1 MLKSFLSFIAF
12 ILAGLQGVA
21 AQSYVMSGIEKT
33 DKGQMQY
40 EVLGKVEGRYWIYK
54 NNEGVST
61 IAQYNDQMQLVQQ
74 NDLVFLPK
82 KLNAIEFITKSNRV
96 YAFYQ
101 FQAATTVYAM
111 VAELDEKGQLVGT
124 PVIVDTAEK
133 IRPGSNA
140 KVFNLIESQDR
151 SKLLFFSVNTTN
163 AASIKIKTMALSTP
177 FAMLNEAKISINSQ
191 NKKSQLSDFALD
203 NKGNLFCLRNAEQPN
218 AAPVV
223 SLLYMAADGSEVI
236 ETPIVNNSLVLD
248 DIRLKINNDNG
259 TVFINSFYAT
269 EKKGHIEGMYTFIW
283 DIATKQNSITN
294 ASRFTDAL
302 RDAVT
307 GKRNLKNAFDDF
319 YFDQVQPNAD
329 GGFTIIAE
337 AAKTN
342 SNRNAFSRWDFFW
355 GGPFYNPF
363 IFSYWNR
370 PFGFYPWGRF
380 GWGGW
385 GMMGP
390 WGWGGL
396 GGWGWGGWGMM
407 GPWGWGGLGGWGIMG
422 PWGWNSWMMNPFA
435 NFGYPSV
442 TYTAGKVAILKF
454 DANANIQSVKTIDKQ
469 QSDVNVDQFI
479 GYGTM
484 NNAAGTNFLYYQKSK
499 GLKQI
504 VHQQLNASGSIVM
517 GSPIVLKEKQ
527 LEWMPRSLKQVSEK
541 EAILPYQSKG
551 KLGFA
556 KITIQ

>member
-1 MLKSFLSFIAF
+1 MLKSFLSFVAF

-21 AQSYVMSGIEKT
+21 AQSYVMSGIQKT

-54 NNEGVST
+54 NNEGIST

-82 KLNAIEFITKSNRV
+82 KLNAIEFVTKSNRV

-151 SKLLFFSVNTTN
+151 SKLLLFSVNTTN
-163 AASIKIKTMALSTP
+163 AASVKVKTMALSTP

-248 DIRLKINNDNG
+248 DIRLKINNTNG
-259 TVFINSFYAT
+259 TVIVNSFYAT
-269 EKKGHIEGMYTFIW
+269 EKKGNIEGMYTFIW
-283 DIATKQNSITN
+283 DIAKKQNSISN

-307 GKRNLKNAFDDF
+307 DKRNLKNAFDHF

-329 GGFTIIAE
+329 GSFTIIAE
-337 AAKTN
+337 AAKTS

-363 IFSYWNR
+363 IFNYWNR
-370 PFGFYPWGRF
+370 PFGFYPWGRL
-380 GWGGW
+380 GW

-390 WGWGGL
+390 WGLG
-396 GGWGWGGWGMM
+396 GGWGWGGMGMM
-407 GPWGWGGLGGWGIMG
+407 GSWGWGGMGGWGIMG

-435 NFGYPSV
+435 SFGYPSV
-442 TYTAGKVAILKF
+442 TYSAGKVAILNF
-454 DANANIQSVKTIDKQ
+454 DANANIQSVKIIDKQ
-469 QSDVNVDQFI
+469 QSDLNVDQFI
-479 GYGTM
+479 GYGQI
-484 NNAAGTNFLYYQKSK
+484 NNADGTNFLYYQKSK
-499 GLKQI
+499 GVKQL
-504 VHQQLNASGSIVM
+504 VHQQLSASGTIVK
-517 GSPIVLKEKQ
+517 GNPIMINEKQ
-527 LEWMPRSLKQVSEK
+527 VEWMPRSLKQVGEK

>member
-12 ILAGLQGVA
+12 ILLGLQGVT

-33 DKGQMQY
+33 DKDQIQY
-40 EVLGKVEGRYWIYK
+40 EVLGKVDGRYWIYK
-54 NNEGVST
+54 NNDGIAT

-101 FQAATTVYAM
+101 YQAATTVYAM
-111 VAELDEKGQLVGT
+111 VAELDEKGQLVGS

-133 IRPGSNA
+133 IRPGSNT

-163 AASIKIKTMALSTP
+163 PASIKIKTMALTTP
-177 FAMLNEAKISINSQ
+177 FSLLNEATISINAQ
-191 NKKSQLSDFALD
+191 NKKSNLSDFAID

-223 SLLYMAADGSEVI
+223 SLLFMAADGSEVI

-248 DIRLKINNDNG
+248 DIRLKINNANG
-259 TVFINSFYAT
+259 TVLVNSFYAS
-269 EKKGHIEGMYTFIW
+269 EKKGNIEGMYTFIW
-283 DIATKQNSITN
+283 DIASKQNSVSN

-307 GKRNLKNAFDDF
+307 DKRNLKLAFNHF
-319 YFDQVQPNAD
+319 YVDQVQPNAD

-337 AAKTN
+337 AATTS
-342 SNRNAFSRWDFFW
+342 SNRNAFSRWDYFW

-363 IFSYWNR
+363 MFSYWNR
-370 PFGFYPWGRF
+370 PFGFYPWARL
-380 GWGGW
+380 GW

-390 WGWGGL
+390 WGLGRGW
-396 GGWGWGGWGMM
+396 GGWGWGGF
-407 GPWGWGGLGGWGIMG
+407 GGWGMMG

-442 TYTAGKVAILKF
+442 TYTAGKIAILKF
-454 DANANIQSVKTIDKQ
+454 DAKANIQSVKTIDKQ
-469 QSDVNVDQFI
+469 QSDMNVDQFI
-479 GYGTM
+479 GYGEI
-484 NNAAGTNFLYYQKSK
+484 NNAEGTNFLYYQKSK
-499 GLKQI
+499 GVRQL
-504 VHQQLNASGSIVM
+504 VHQQLNPSGAIVK
-517 GSPIVLKEKQ
+517 GNPIMINEKQ
-527 LEWMPRSLKQVSEK
+527 VEWMPRSLKQVGEK

>member
-1 MLKSFLSFIAF
+1 MLKSFLSYIALF
-12 ILAGLQGVA
+12 LLGLQGVE
-21 AQSYVMSGIEKT
+21 AQSYVLSGIEKT

-40 EVLGKVEGRYWIYK
+40 EVLGKVDGRYWIYK
-54 NNEGVST
+54 NNEGIST

-124 PVIVDTAEK
+124 PTIVDTAEK
-133 IRPGSNA
+133 IRPGSGT
-140 KVFNLIESQDR
+140 KVFNLIESEDR

-163 AASIKIKTMALSTP
+163 PSSIRIKTMALSTP
-177 FAMLNEAKISINSQ
+177 FSLLNEATISINAQ

-236 ETPIVNNSLVLD
+236 ETPIVNNNLILD
-248 DIRLKINNDNG
+248 DIRLKINNANG
-259 TVFINSFYAT
+259 TVLINSFYAS
-269 EKKGHIEGMYTFIW
+269 EKKGNIEGMYSFIW
-283 DIATKQNSITN
+283 DIATRRNSISN
-294 ASRFTDAL
+294 ASRFSDAI

-307 GKRNLKNAFDDF
+307 DKRNLKNAFDHF
-319 YFDQVQPNAD
+319 YFDQVQPNED

-363 IFSYWNR
+363 IFNYWNR

-380 GWGGW
+380 GWG
-385 GMMGP
+385 MMGP

-396 GGWGWGGWGMM
+396 GGWGGWGMMGAWGWGGWGGGWGMM
-407 GPWGWGGLGGWGIMG
+407 GLWGWGG
-422 PWGWNSWMMNPFA
+422 WMMNPFA

-442 TYTAGKVAILKF
+442 TYTAGKVAILNF

-469 QSDVNVDQFI
+469 QSDINVDQFI

-484 NNAAGTNFLYYQKSK
+484 KNNMGTNFLYYQKSK

-504 VHQQLNASGSIVM
+504 VHQQLNASGTIVK
-517 GSPIVLKEKQ
+517 GSPIILKEKQ
-527 LEWMPRSLKQVSEK
+527 LEWMPRSLKQVSDK
-541 EAILPYQSKG
+541 EAILPYQTKG

>member
-1 MLKSFLSFIAF
+1 MLKSLLSFIAF

-33 DKGQMQY
+33 DKDQIQY
-40 EVLGKVEGRYWIYK
+40 EVLGKVDGRYWIYK
-54 NNEGVST
+54 NNDGIST

-111 VAELDEKGQLVGT
+111 VAELDEKGQLVSQPT
-124 PVIVDTAEK
+124 IVDTAEK
-133 IRPGSNA
+133 IRPGSNT

-163 AASIKIKTMALSTP
+163 AASIKIKTMALTTP
-177 FAMLNEAKISINSQ
+177 FSLLNEATISINAQ
-191 NKKSQLSDFALD
+191 NKKSNLSDFALD
-203 NKGNLFCLRNAEQPN
+203 NKGNLFCLRNVDQSN

-248 DIRLKINNDNG
+248 DIRLKINNANG
-259 TVFINSFYAT
+259 TVLVNSFYAS
-269 EKKGHIEGMYTFIW
+269 EKKGNIEGMYTFIW
-283 DIATKQNSITN
+283 DIASKQNSVSN

-307 GKRNLKNAFDDF
+307 DKRNLKLAFNHF
-319 YFDQVQPNAD
+319 YVDQVQPNAD

-337 AAKTN
+337 AATTS
-342 SNRNAFSRWDFFW
+342 SNRNAFSRWDYFW

-363 IFSYWNR
+363 MFSYWNR
-370 PFGFYPWGRF
+370 PFGFYPWARL
-380 GWGGW
+380 GW

-390 WGWGGL
+390 WGLGGGW
-396 GGWGWGGWGMM
+396 GGWGWGGF
-407 GPWGWGGLGGWGIMG
+407 GGWGMMG

-442 TYTAGKVAILKF
+442 TYSAGKVAILNF
-454 DANANIQSVKTIDKQ
+454 DAKANIQSVKTIDKQ

-479 GYGTM
+479 GYGEI
-484 NNAAGTNFLYYQKSK
+484 NNAEGTNFLYYQKSK
-499 GLKQI
+499 GVRQL
-504 VHQQLNASGSIVM
+504 VHQQLNASGAIVK
-517 GSPIVLKEKQ
+517 GNPIMINEKQ
-527 LEWMPRSLKQVSEK
+527 VEWMPRSLKQVGEK

>member
-1 MLKSFLSFIAF
+1 MLKSFLSFVAF

-21 AQSYVMSGIEKT
+21 AQSYVMSGIQKT

-54 NNEGVST
+54 NNEGIST

-82 KLNAIEFITKSNRV
+82 KLNAIEFVTKSNRV

-151 SKLLFFSVNTTN
+151 SKLLLFSVNTTN
-163 AASIKIKTMALSTP
+163 AASVKVKTMALSTP

-248 DIRLKINNDNG
+248 DIRLKINNANG
-259 TVFINSFYAT
+259 TVIVNSFYAT

-283 DIATKQNSITN
+283 DIAKKQNSISN

-307 GKRNLKNAFDDF
+307 DKRNLKNAFDHF

-337 AAKTN
+337 AANTS
-342 SNRNAFSRWDFFW
+342 SNRNVFSRWDYFW

-363 IFSYWNR
+363 IFNYWNR
-370 PFGFYPWGRF
+370 PFGFYPWGRL
-380 GWGGW
+380 GW

-390 WGWGGL
+390 WGLG
-396 GGWGWGGWGMM
+396 GGWGVGMGM
-407 GPWGWGGLGGWGIMG
+407 MG

-442 TYTAGKVAILKF
+442 TYSAGKVAILNF

-469 QSDVNVDQFI
+469 QSDLNVDQFI
-479 GYGTM
+479 GYGQI
-484 NNAAGTNFLYYQKSK
+484 NNADGTNFLYYQKSK
-499 GLKQI
+499 GVKQL
-504 VHQQLNASGSIVM
+504 VHQQLSASGTIVK
-517 GSPIVLKEKQ
+517 GNPIMINEKQ
-527 LEWMPRSLKQVSEK
+527 VEWMPRSLKQVGEK

>member
-1 MLKSFLSFIAF
+1 MLKSFLTFIA
-12 ILAGLQGVA
+12 ILLAGLQGVA

-33 DKGQMQY
+33 DKDQIQY
-40 EVLGKVEGRYWIYK
+40 EVLGKVDGRYWIYK
-54 NNEGVST
+54 NNDGIAT
-61 IAQYNDQMQLVQQ
+61 IAQYNNQMQLVQQ

-133 IRPGSNA
+133 IRPGSSI

-163 AASIKIKTMALSTP
+163 PASIKIKTMALTTP
-177 FAMLNEAKISINSQ
+177 FNVLNEATISINAQ
-191 NKKSQLSDFALD
+191 NKKSNLSDFALD
-203 NKGNLFCLRNAEQPN
+203 NKGNLFCLRNVDQSN

-248 DIRLKINNDNG
+248 DIRLKINNSNG
-259 TVFINSFYAT
+259 TVLVNSFYAS
-269 EKKGHIEGMYTFIW
+269 EKKGSIEGMYTFIW
-283 DIATKQNSITN
+283 DIASKQNSLSN

-307 GKRNLKNAFDDF
+307 DKRNLKHAFDHF

-329 GGFTIIAE
+329 GSFTIIAE
-337 AAKTN
+337 AATTS
-342 SNRNAFSRWDFFW
+342 SNRNAFSRWDYFW

-363 IFSYWNR
+363 MFSYWNR
-370 PFGFYPWGRF
+370 PFGFYPWARL
-380 GWGGW
+380 GW

-390 WGWGGL
+390 WGLGGGW
-396 GGWGWGGWGMM
+396 GGWGWGGF
-407 GPWGWGGLGGWGIMG
+407 GGWGVMG
-422 PWGWNSWMMNPFA
+422 PWGWNNWMMNPFA

-442 TYTAGKVAILKF
+442 NYSAGKVAILNF
-454 DANANIQSVKTIDKQ
+454 DANANIQTVKTIDKQ

-479 GYGTM
+479 GYGQI
-484 NNAAGTNFLYYQKSK
+484 NNAEGINFLYYQKSK
-499 GLKQI
+499 GVRQL
-504 VHQQLNASGSIVM
+504 VHQQLNVSGAIVK
-517 GSPIVLKEKQ
+517 GNPIMINEKQ
-527 LEWMPRSLKQVSEK
+527 VEWMPRSLKQVGEK

-556 KITIQ
+556 KITIK

>member
-12 ILAGLQGVA
+12 ILAGLQGLT

-33 DKGQMQY
+33 DKDQIQY
-40 EVLGKVEGRYWIYK
+40 EVLGKVDGRYWIYK
-54 NNEGVST
+54 NNDGIAT

-101 FQAATTVYAM
+101 YQAATTVYAM
-111 VAELDEKGQLVGT
+111 VAELDEKGQLVGM

-133 IRPGSNA
+133 IRPGSGT

-163 AASIKIKTMALSTP
+163 PASIKIKTMALTTP
-177 FAMLNEAKISINSQ
+177 FSLLNEATISINAQ
-191 NKKSQLSDFALD
+191 NKKSNLSDFALD
-203 NKGNLFCLRNAEQPN
+203 NKGNLFCLRNVDQSN
-218 AAPVV
+218 TAPVV

-248 DIRLKINNDNG
+248 DIRLKINNANG
-259 TVFINSFYAT
+259 TVLVNSFYAS
-269 EKKGHIEGMYTFIW
+269 EKKGNIEGMYTFIW
-283 DIATKQNSITN
+283 DIASKQNSVSN

-307 GKRNLKNAFDDF
+307 DKRNLKLAFNHF
-319 YFDQVQPNAD
+319 YVDQVQPNAD

-337 AAKTN
+337 AATTS
-342 SNRNAFSRWDFFW
+342 SNRNAFSRWDYFW

-363 IFSYWNR
+363 MFSYWNR
-370 PFGFYPWGRF
+370 PFGFYPWARLGWGMMGPWGF
-380 GWGGW
+380 GGGWGWGGFGGW

-390 WGWGGL
+390 WGW
-396 GGWGWGGWGMM
+396 
-407 GPWGWGGLGGWGIMG
+407 
-422 PWGWNSWMMNPFA
+422 NNWMMNPFA

-442 TYTAGKVAILKF
+442 TYSAGKVAILNF
-454 DANANIQSVKTIDKQ
+454 DAKANIQSVKTIDKQ
-469 QSDVNVDQFI
+469 QSDLNVDQFI
-479 GYGTM
+479 GYGEI
-484 NNAAGTNFLYYQKSK
+484 NNAEGINFLYYQKSK
-499 GLKQI
+499 GVRQL
-504 VHQQLNASGSIVM
+504 VHQQLNASGAIVK
-517 GSPIVLKEKQ
+517 GNPIMINEKQ
-527 LEWMPRSLKQVSEK
+527 VEWMPRSLKQVGEK

>member
-1 MLKSFLSFIAF
+1 MLKSFFSCIAF

-21 AQSYVMSGIEKT
+21 AQSYVMSGIQKT
-33 DKGQMQY
+33 DKDQMQY
-40 EVLGKVEGRYWIYK
+40 EVLGKVDGRYWIYK
-54 NNEGVST
+54 NNEGIAT

-82 KLNAIEFITKSNRV
+82 KLNAIEFITKSNSV
-96 YAFYQ
+96 FAFYQ
-101 FQAATTVYAM
+101 FQAATTVFAM
-111 VAELDEKGQLVGT
+111 VAELDAKGQLIGT

-133 IRPGSNA
+133 IRPGSNT

-151 SKLLFFSVNTTN
+151 SKLLLFSVNTTN
-163 AASIKIKTMALSTP
+163 AASVKVKTMALSTP
-177 FAMLNEAKISINSQ
+177 FALLNEATISINAQ
-191 NKKSQLSDFALD
+191 NKKSNLSDFALD
-203 NKGNLFCLRNAEQPN
+203 NKGNLFCLRNVDQPN

-223 SLLYMAADGSEVI
+223 SLLYMAADGSDVI
-236 ETPIVNNSLVLD
+236 ETPIVNNSLILD
-248 DIRLKINNDNG
+248 DIRLKINNTNG
-259 TVFINSFYAT
+259 TVLVNSFYAS
-269 EKKGHIEGMYTFIW
+269 EKKGNIEGMYTYIW
-283 DIATKQNSITN
+283 DIAAKRNSVSN
-294 ASRFTDAL
+294 ASRFTDAM

-307 GKRNLKNAFDDF
+307 DKRNLKNAFDDF

-337 AAKTN
+337 AASTS
-342 SNRNAFSRWDFFW
+342 SNRNAFSRWDYYW

-370 PFGFYPWGRF
+370 PFGFYPWARF
-380 GWGGW
+380 GW

-390 WGWGGL
+390 WGWGG
-396 GGWGWGGWGMM
+396 GFSG
-407 GPWGWGGLGGWGIMG
+407 
-422 PWGWNSWMMNPFA
+422 
-435 NFGYPSV
+435 FGYPSV
-442 TYTAGKVAILKF
+442 TYSAGKVAILNF

-469 QSDVNVDQFI
+469 QSDLNVDQFI
-479 GYGTM
+479 GYGQI

-499 GLKQI
+499 GVKQL
-504 VHQQLNASGSIVM
+504 VHQQLNASGAIVK
-517 GSPIVLKEKQ
+517 GNPIMLNEKQ
-527 LEWMPRSLKQVSEK
+527 VEWMPRSLKQVGEK

>member
-12 ILAGLQGVA
+12 ILVGLQGVA

-33 DKGQMQY
+33 DKDQMQY
-40 EVLGKVEGRYWIYK
+40 EVLGKVDGRYWIYK
-54 NNEGVST
+54 NNDGIAT

-82 KLNAIEFITKSNRV
+82 KLNALEFVTKSNRV

-111 VAELDEKGQLVGT
+111 VAELDEKGQLVGAPT
-124 PVIVDTAEK
+124 IIDTAEK
-133 IRPGSNA
+133 IRPGSGA
-140 KVFNLIESQDR
+140 KVFNLIESEDR
-151 SKLLFFSVNTTN
+151 SKLLYFSVNTTN
-163 AASIKIKTMALSTP
+163 PASIKIKTMALSTP
-177 FAMLNEAKISINSQ
+177 FGKLNEATISINAQ
-191 NKKSQLSDFALD
+191 NKKSNLSDFALD
-203 NKGNLFCLRNAEQPN
+203 NKGNLFCLRNVEQPN

-223 SLLYMAADGSEVI
+223 SLLYMTADGSEVI

-248 DIRLKINNDNG
+248 DIRLKINNKNG
-259 TVFINSFYAT
+259 TVIVNSFYAT

-283 DIATKQNSITN
+283 DIATRQNSLSN
-294 ASRFTDAL
+294 ASRFTDAV

-307 GKRNLKNAFDDF
+307 NKKNLKNAFDHF

-329 GGFTIIAE
+329 GSFTIIVE
-337 AAKTN
+337 AATTS

-363 IFSYWNR
+363 IFNFWNR
-370 PFGFYPWGRF
+370 PFGFYPWARF
-380 GWGGW
+380 GWGMMGGPWGWGGWGPGWGLGWGGGW

-390 WGWGGL
+390 WGWGG
-396 GGWGWGGWGMM
+396 GMGMM
-407 GPWGWGGLGGWGIMG
+407 GPWGWGGGFGG
-422 PWGWNSWMMNPFA
+422 
-435 NFGYPSV
+435 FGYPSV
-442 TYTAGKVAILKF
+442 TYSAGKVAILNF
-454 DANANIQSVKTIDKQ
+454 DASANIQSVKTIDKQ

-479 GYGTM
+479 GYGQI
-484 NNAAGTNFLYYQKSK
+484 NNTAGTNFLYYQKLK
-499 GLKQI
+499 GVRQL
-504 VHQQLNASGSIVM
+504 VHQQLNASGAIVK
-517 GSPIVLKEKQ
+517 GNPIMINEKQ
-527 LEWMPRSLKQVSEK
+527 VEWMPRSLKQVGEK

>member
-12 ILAGLQGVA
+12 VLLGLQGVA
-21 AQSYVMSGIEKT
+21 AQSYVMSGIQKT
-33 DKGQMQY
+33 DKDQMQY
-40 EVLGKVEGRYWIYK
+40 EVLGKVDGRYWIYK
-54 NNEGVST
+54 NNEGIST

-82 KLNAIEFITKSNRV
+82 KLNAIEFVTKSNRV

-133 IRPGSNA
+133 IRPGSNT

-151 SKLLFFSVNTTN
+151 SKLLLFSVNTTN
-163 AASIKIKTMALSTP
+163 AASVKVKTMALSTP
-177 FAMLNEAKISINSQ
+177 FALLNEATISINSQ
-191 NKKSQLSDFALD
+191 NKKSNLSDFALD
-203 NKGNLFCLRNAEQPN
+203 NKGNLFCLRNVDQPN

-223 SLLYMAADGSEVI
+223 SLLYMAADGSDVV
-236 ETPIVNNSLVLD
+236 ETLIVNNSLILD
-248 DIRLKINNDNG
+248 DIRLKINNANG
-259 TVFINSFYAT
+259 TVLVNSFYAT
-269 EKKGHIEGMYTFIW
+269 EKKGNIEGMYTFIW
-283 DIATKQNSITN
+283 DIAAKQNSLSN

-307 GKRNLKNAFDDF
+307 DKRNLKNAFDHF

-337 AAKTN
+337 AANTS
-342 SNRNAFSRWDFFW
+342 SNRNAFSRWDYFW

-370 PFGFYPWGRF
+370 PFGFYPWARF
-380 GWGGW
+380 GWGMMGPWGFGGGW
-385 GMMGP
+385 GGGMGMMGP
-390 WGWGGL
+390 WGWGG
-396 GGWGWGGWGMM
+396 M
-407 GPWGWGGLGGWGIMG
+407 GGWGIMG

-442 TYTAGKVAILKF
+442 TYTAGKVAILNF
-454 DANANIQSVKTIDKQ
+454 DAKANIQSVKTIDKQ
-469 QSDVNVDQFI
+469 QSDLNVDQFI
-479 GYGTM
+479 GYGQI
-484 NNAAGTNFLYYQKSK
+484 NNADGTNFLYYQKSK
-499 GLKQI
+499 GVKQL
-504 VHQQLNASGSIVM
+504 VHQQLSASGAIVK
-517 GSPIVLKEKQ
+517 GNPILINEKQ
-527 LEWMPRSLKQVSEK
+527 VEWMPRSLKQVGEK

>member
-12 ILAGLQGVA
+12 VLAGLQGVA
-21 AQSYVMSGIEKT
+21 AQTYVMSGIQKT
-33 DKGQMQY
+33 DKDQMQY
-40 EVLGKVEGRYWIYK
+40 EVLGKVDGRYWIYK
-54 NNEGVST
+54 NNEGIST

-133 IRPGSNA
+133 IRPGSNT

-151 SKLLFFSVNTTN
+151 SKLLLFSVNTTN
-163 AASIKIKTMALSTP
+163 AASVKVKTMALSTP
-177 FAMLNEAKISINSQ
+177 FALLNEATISINSQ
-191 NKKSQLSDFALD
+191 NKKSNLSDFALD
-203 NKGNLFCLRNAEQPN
+203 NKGNLFCLRNADQPN
-218 AAPVV
+218 AAPMV
-223 SLLYMAADGSEVI
+223 SLLYMAADGSDVI
-236 ETPIVNNSLVLD
+236 ETPIVNNSLILD
-248 DIRLKINNDNG
+248 DIRLKINNANG
-259 TVFINSFYAT
+259 TVLVNSFYAT
-269 EKKGHIEGMYTFIW
+269 EKKGNIEGMYTFIW
-283 DIATKQNSITN
+283 DIAAKQNSLSN

-307 GKRNLKNAFDDF
+307 DKRNLKNAFDHF

-337 AAKTN
+337 AANTS
-342 SNRNAFSRWDFFW
+342 SNRNAFSRWDYFW

-370 PFGFYPWGRF
+370 PFGFYPWGRLGWGMMGPWGLGG
-380 GWGGW
+380 GWGGGM

-390 WGWGGL
+390 WGWGG
-396 GGWGWGGWGMM
+396 M
-407 GPWGWGGLGGWGIMG
+407 GGWGIMG

-442 TYTAGKVAILKF
+442 TYTAGKVAILNF
-454 DANANIQSVKTIDKQ
+454 DAKANIQSAKTIDKQ
-469 QSDVNVDQFI
+469 QSDLNVDQFI
-479 GYGTM
+479 GYGQI
-484 NNAAGTNFLYYQKSK
+484 NNADGTNFLYYQKSK
-499 GLKQI
+499 GVKQL
-504 VHQQLNASGSIVM
+504 VHQQLSASGAIVK
-517 GSPIVLKEKQ
+517 GNPIMINEKQ
-527 LEWMPRSLKQVSEK
+527 VEWMPRSLKQVGEK

>member
-12 ILAGLQGVA
+12 VLAGLQGVA
-21 AQSYVMSGIEKT
+21 AQSYVMSGIQKT
-33 DKGQMQY
+33 DKDQMQY

-54 NNEGVST
+54 NNEGIST

-82 KLNAIEFITKSNRV
+82 KLTAIEFITKSNRV
-96 YAFYQ
+96 FAFYQ

-111 VAELDEKGQLVGT
+111 LAELDERGQLVGT
-124 PVIVDTAEK
+124 PVILDTAEK
-133 IRPGSNA
+133 IRPGSNT

-151 SKLLFFSVNTTN
+151 SKLLLFSVNTTN
-163 AASIKIKTMALSTP
+163 AASVKVKTMALSTP
-177 FAMLNEAKISINSQ
+177 FALLNEATISINSQ
-191 NKKSQLSDFALD
+191 NKKSNLSDFALD
-203 NKGNLFCLRNAEQPN
+203 NKGNLFCLRNVEQPN

-223 SLLYMAADGSEVI
+223 SLLYMAADGSDVV
-236 ETPIVNNSLVLD
+236 ETPIVNNSLILD
-248 DIRLKINNDNG
+248 DIRLKINNANG
-259 TVFINSFYAT
+259 TVLVNSFYAT
-269 EKKGHIEGMYTFIW
+269 EKKGNIEGMYTFIW
-283 DIATKQNSITN
+283 DIAAKQNSLSN

-307 GKRNLKNAFDDF
+307 DKRNLKNAFDHF

-337 AAKTN
+337 AANTS
-342 SNRNAFSRWDFFW
+342 SNRNAFSRWDYFW

-370 PFGFYPWGRF
+370 PFGFYPWGRLGWGMMGPWGLGG
-380 GWGGW
+380 GWGGGM

-390 WGWGGL
+390 WGWGGM
-396 GGWGWGGWGMM
+396 GGWG
-407 GPWGWGGLGGWGIMG
+407 
-422 PWGWNSWMMNPFA
+422 MMNPFA

-442 TYTAGKVAILKF
+442 TYTAGKVAILNF
-454 DANANIQSVKTIDKQ
+454 DAKANIQSVKTIDKQ
-469 QSDVNVDQFI
+469 QSDLNVDQFI
-479 GYGTM
+479 GYGQI
-484 NNAAGTNFLYYQKSK
+484 NNADGTNFLYYQKSK
-499 GLKQI
+499 GVKQL
-504 VHQQLNASGSIVM
+504 VHQQLSASGAIVK
-517 GSPIVLKEKQ
+517 GNPILINEKQ
-527 LEWMPRSLKQVSEK
+527 VEWMPRSLKQVGEK

>member
-12 ILAGLQGVA
+12 ILLGLQGVT

-33 DKGQMQY
+33 DKDQIQY
-40 EVLGKVEGRYWIYK
+40 EVLGKVDGRYWIYK
-54 NNEGVST
+54 NNDGIAT

-101 FQAATTVYAM
+101 YQAATTVYAM
-111 VAELDEKGQLVGT
+111 VAELDEKGQPVGM

-133 IRPGSNA
+133 IRPGSGT

-163 AASIKIKTMALSTP
+163 PASIKIKTMALTTP
-177 FAMLNEAKISINSQ
+177 FSLLNEATISINAQ
-191 NKKSQLSDFALD
+191 NKKSNLSDFALD
-203 NKGNLFCLRNAEQPN
+203 NKGNLFCLRNVDQSN
-218 AAPVV
+218 TAPVV

-248 DIRLKINNDNG
+248 DIRLKINNANG
-259 TVFINSFYAT
+259 TVLVNSFYAS
-269 EKKGHIEGMYTFIW
+269 EKKGNIEGMYTFIW
-283 DIATKQNSITN
+283 DIASKQNSVSN

-307 GKRNLKNAFDDF
+307 DKRNLKLAFNHF
-319 YFDQVQPNAD
+319 YVDQVQPNAD

-337 AAKTN
+337 AATTS
-342 SNRNAFSRWDFFW
+342 SNRNAFSRWDYFW

-363 IFSYWNR
+363 MFSYWNR
-370 PFGFYPWGRF
+370 PFGFYPWARLGWGMMGPWGF
-380 GWGGW
+380 GGGWGWGGFGGW

-390 WGWGGL
+390 WGW
-396 GGWGWGGWGMM
+396 
-407 GPWGWGGLGGWGIMG
+407 
-422 PWGWNSWMMNPFA
+422 NNWMMNPFA

-442 TYTAGKVAILKF
+442 TYSAGKVAILNF
-454 DANANIQSVKTIDKQ
+454 DAKANIQSVKTIDKQ
-469 QSDVNVDQFI
+469 QSDLNVDQFI
-479 GYGTM
+479 GYGEI
-484 NNAAGTNFLYYQKSK
+484 NNAEGINFLYYQKSK
-499 GLKQI
+499 GVRQL
-504 VHQQLNASGSIVM
+504 VHQQLNASGAIVK
-517 GSPIVLKEKQ
+517 GNPIMINEKQ
-527 LEWMPRSLKQVSEK
+527 VEWMPRSLKQVGEK

>member
-12 ILAGLQGVA
+12 VLAGLQGVA
-21 AQSYVMSGIEKT
+21 AQSYVMSGIQKT
-33 DKGQMQY
+33 DKDQMQY
-40 EVLGKVEGRYWIYK
+40 EVLGKVDGRYWIYK
-54 NNEGVST
+54 NNEGIST

-124 PVIVDTAEK
+124 PTIVDTAEK
-133 IRPGSNA
+133 IRPGSNT

-163 AASIKIKTMALSTP
+163 PSSIKIKTMALSTP
-177 FAMLNEAKISINSQ
+177 FGLLNEATNSINAQ
-191 NKKSQLSDFALD
+191 NKKSNLSDFALD
-203 NKGNLFCLRNAEQPN
+203 NNGNLFCLRNVEQSN

-236 ETPIVNNSLVLD
+236 ETPIVNNSLILD
-248 DIRLKINNDNG
+248 DIRLKINNTNG
-259 TVFINSFYAT
+259 TVLVNSFYAT
-269 EKKGHIEGMYTFIW
+269 EKNGNIEGMYTFIW
-283 DIATKQNSITN
+283 DIAAKQNSLSN

-307 GKRNLKNAFDDF
+307 DKRNLKNAFDQF

-329 GGFTIIAE
+329 GSFTIIAE
-337 AAKTN
+337 AANTS
-342 SNRNAFSRWDFFW
+342 SNRNAFSRWDYFW

-363 IFSYWNR
+363 IFNYWNR
-370 PFGFYPWGRF
+370 PFGFYPWARF
-380 GWGGW
+380 GWGMMAPWGGGW

-390 WGWGGL
+390 WG
-396 GGWGWGGWGMM
+396 
-407 GPWGWGGLGGWGIMG
+407 GGWGIMG

-442 TYTAGKVAILKF
+442 SYTAGKVAVLNF
-454 DANANIQSVKTIDKQ
+454 DTKANIQSVKTIDKQ

-479 GYGTM
+479 GYGQI

-499 GLKQI
+499 GVKQLA
-504 VHQQLNASGSIVM
+504 HQQLSASGAIVK
-517 GSPIVLKEKQ
+517 GNPIMINEKQ
-527 LEWMPRSLKQVSEK
+527 VEWMPRSLKQVGEK

>member
-21 AQSYVMSGIEKT
+21 AQSYVMSGIQKT
-33 DKGQMQY
+33 DKDQMQY
-40 EVLGKVEGRYWIYK
+40 EVLGKVDGRYWIYK
-54 NNEGVST
+54 NNEGIST
-61 IAQYNDQMQLVQQ
+61 IAQYNEQMQLVQQ

-82 KLNAIEFITKSNRV
+82 KLNAIEFVTNSNRV

-124 PVIVDTAEK
+124 PVLVDTAEK
-133 IRPGSNA
+133 IRPGSNT

-163 AASIKIKTMALSTP
+163 AASIKVKTMALSTP

-236 ETPIVNNSLVLD
+236 ETPILNNSLVLD
-248 DIRLKINNDNG
+248 DIRLKINNANG
-259 TVFINSFYAT
+259 TVIVNSFYAT
-269 EKKGHIEGMYTFIW
+269 EKKGNIEGMYTFIW
-283 DIATKQNSITN
+283 DIATKQNSISN

-307 GKRNLKNAFDDF
+307 DKRNLKNAFDHF

-329 GGFTIIAE
+329 GSFTIIAE
-337 AAKTN
+337 AANTS

-363 IFSYWNR
+363 IFNYWNR
-370 PFGFYPWGRF
+370 PFGFYPWGRL
-380 GWGGW
+380 GW

-390 WGWGGL
+390 WGWGGM
-396 GGWGWGGWGMM
+396 GMM
-407 GPWGWGGLGGWGIMG
+407 GPWGWGGMGGWGIMG

-435 NFGYPSV
+435 SFGYPSV
-442 TYTAGKVAILKF
+442 TYTAGKVAILNF
-454 DANANIQSVKTIDKQ
+454 DAKANIQSIKTIDKQ

-479 GYGTM
+479 GYGQI
-484 NNAAGTNFLYYQKSK
+484 NNTDGTNFLYYQKSK
-499 GLKQI
+499 GVKQL
-504 VHQQLNASGSIVM
+504 VHQQLSASGTIVK
-517 GSPIVLKEKQ
+517 GNPIMINEKQ
-527 LEWMPRSLKQVSEK
+527 VEWMPRSLKQVGEK